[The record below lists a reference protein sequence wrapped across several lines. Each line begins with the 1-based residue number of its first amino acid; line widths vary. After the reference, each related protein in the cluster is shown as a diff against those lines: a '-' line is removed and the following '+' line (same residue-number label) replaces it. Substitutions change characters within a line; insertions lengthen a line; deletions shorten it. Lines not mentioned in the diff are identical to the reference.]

1 MFMTWQKLFKRRSSL
16 AREYGPIHA
25 NWLTFRY
32 ILRRTLWI
40 DWQKT
45 ILFERSLAEP
55 IKEVIPKIKVNI
67 RQATIDD
74 LIKLKDMVDAD
85 KYARFQQRFDQGN
98 ICFLA
103 LDEDK
108 VAAFSWVS
116 FHNEYLSESRIE
128 VRLKDKEAYFF
139 DTFVDPVYRNNGL
152 QTAMIPP
159 RLKFLRDLGYEK
171 VIGLVDDD
179 NIYSQKS
186 LASSGY
192 KPKKISTLIKIFGL
206 TFHSWKDYVGKS
218 DGGKNDNIG
227 IRD

>member
-1 MFMTWQKLFKRRSSL
+1 MFMTWQRLFKRRSSL
-16 AREYGPIHA
+16 AKEYGVIHA

-32 ILRRTLWI
+32 VLRRTLSI

-55 IKEVIPKIKVNI
+55 IKEVIPRIKVNI

-74 LIKLKDMVDAD
+74 LVKLKDMVDTE
-85 KYARFQQRFDQGN
+85 KYTRFQQRLDQGN

-108 VAAFSWVS
+108 VAAFSWIS
-116 FHNEYLSESRIE
+116 FHNEYLTESRIE
-128 VRLKDKEAYFF
+128 VKLKDKEAYFF

-152 QTAMIPP
+152 QAAMIPA
-159 RLKFLRDLGYEK
+159 RLKYLRELGFEK

-179 NIYSQKS
+179 NSYSLKA
-186 LASSGY
+186 LASAGY
-192 KPKKISTLIKIFGL
+192 KPKKVSTLIKIFGL
-206 TFHSWKDYVGKS
+206 KIHRWKDIVGES